1 MAQPETQTIASDGL
15 PARPTGQWV
24 IGKKYYL
31 GRYLDI
37 MTRGVGKKW
46 AGNLSYVD
54 LFAGPGRSVVRG
66 TGEEVEGSPLMA
78 LDREFSRYV
87 FVDVPE
93 VLSILK
99 RRLVGHPKVSQVS
112 FVEGDC
118 NSVIEAVR
126 EALPPN
132 HLTLAFIDPT
142 GLQIQFRSLRH
153 LVQNRKMDLL
163 MTIQLGMGVT
173 MNLPQYLKTEGARLT
188 AFLGNAR
195 WREDVKQ
202 GGTAS
207 QFAHRYLARY
217 LLELRSIGYGTV
229 REREIDIRNDQNLL
243 LYVMILAS
251 RHQLGG
257 RFWREATQ
265 IEWTGQRRLNLQNM
279 E

>member
-1 MAQPETQTIASDGL
+1 
-15 PARPTGQWV
+15 
-24 IGKKYYL
+24 
-31 GRYLDI
+31 

-66 TGEEVEGSPLMA
+66 TREEVAGSPLLA
-78 LDREFSRYV
+78 LDREFSCYV

-99 RRLVGHPKVSQVS
+99 RRLIDHPKASQIR

-118 NSVIEAVR
+118 NAVIEKVR
-126 EALPPN
+126 DALPPN

-142 GLQIQFRSLRH
+142 GLQIQFRSVRH

-188 AFLGNAR
+188 SFLGSAK
-195 WREDVKQ
+195 WREDVKH

-207 QFAHRYLARY
+207 QFAHRYLSRY
-217 LLELRSIGYGTV
+217 LQELRSKGYSTV

-243 LYVMILAS
+243 LYVMVLAS
-251 RHQLGG
+251 RHPLGG
-257 RFWREATQ
+257 KFWREATQ
-265 IEWTGQRRLNLQNM
+265 IEWTGQRRLNL
-279 E
+279 

>member
-1 MAQPETQTIASDGL
+1 VAQPEPPTIASDGL

-24 IGKKYYL
+24 HGKKYYFS
-31 GRYLDI
+31 RYLDI

-66 TGEEVEGSPLMA
+66 TGEEVEGSPLLA

-87 FVDVPE
+87 FVDIPE

-99 RRLVGHPKVSQVS
+99 KRLKDHPKASQIS

-118 NSVIEAVR
+118 NAVIGKVR
-126 EALPPN
+126 EALPTN

-142 GLQIQFRSLRH
+142 GLQIHSRSLRH

-173 MNLPQYLKTEGARLT
+173 MNLPQYLKTEGTRLT
-188 AFLGNAR
+188 AYLGNAG
-195 WREDVKQ
+195 WREDVKL

-207 QFAHRYLARY
+207 QFARRYLARY
-217 LLELRSIGYGTV
+217 LQELRSMGYSTV
-229 REREIDIRNDQNLL
+229 RERDINIRNDQNLL

-251 RHQLGG
+251 RHPLGG
-257 RFWREATQ
+257 TFWRKATQ
-265 IEWTGQRRLNLQNM
+265 IESTGQRRLYN
-279 E
+279 

>member
-1 MAQPETQTIASDGL
+1 MVAQPEPPTIASDGL

-24 IGKKYYL
+24 HGKKYYFS
-31 GRYLDI
+31 RYLDI

-46 AGNLSYVD
+46 EGNLSYVD

-66 TGEEVEGSPLMA
+66 TGEEVEGSPVLA

-87 FVDVPE
+87 FVDIRE
-93 VLSILK
+93 ALSILK
-99 RRLVGHPKVSQVS
+99 KRLKNHPKASQIS

-118 NSVIEAVR
+118 NAVIEKVR

-173 MNLPQYLKTEGARLT
+173 MNLPQYLKTEGTRLT
-188 AFLGNAR
+188 SFLGNAG
-195 WREDVKQ
+195 WREDVKH
-202 GGTAS
+202 GGAAS
-207 QFAHRYLARY
+207 QFARRYLARY
-217 LLELRSIGYGTV
+217 LQELRSMSYSTV

-243 LYVMILAS
+243 LYFMVLAS
-251 RHQLGG
+251 RHPLGG
-257 RFWREATQ
+257 KF
-265 IEWTGQRRLNLQNM
+265 
-279 E
+279 

>member
-1 MAQPETQTIASDGL
+1 VAQPETQPLGSDGL
-15 PARPTGQWV
+15 PARSTGQWV
-24 IGKKYYL
+24 FGKRYYL

-37 MTRGVGKKW
+37 MTRGVGRKW

-66 TGEEVEGSPLMA
+66 TGEEVEGSPLLA
-78 LDREFSRYV
+78 LNHEFSRYV

-93 VLSILK
+93 VLSVLK
-99 RRLVGHPKVSQVS
+99 RRLIDHPKASQIS

-118 NSVIEAVR
+118 NAVIETVR
-126 EALPPN
+126 QSLPPN

-142 GLQIQFRSLRH
+142 GLQIQFRSVRH

-173 MNLPQYLKTEGARLT
+173 MNLPQYLKSEGARLT
-188 AFLGNAR
+188 AFLGNAK

-207 QFAHRYLARY
+207 QFARRYLSRY
-217 LLELRSIGYGTV
+217 VQELRSMGYSTV
-229 REREIDIRNDQNLL
+229 RERAIDIRNDQNLL
-243 LYVMILAS
+243 LYVMVLAS
-251 RHQLGG
+251 RHPLGEK
-257 RFWREATQ
+257 FWREATQ
-265 IEWTGQRRLNLQNM
+265 IEWTGQRRLNL
-279 E
+279 

>member
-1 MAQPETQTIASDGL
+1 
-15 PARPTGQWV
+15 
-24 IGKKYYL
+24 
-31 GRYLDI
+31 
-37 MTRGVGKKW
+37 MTRAVGKKW
-46 AGNLSYVD
+46 AAIPSYIY

-99 RRLVGHPKVSQVS
+99 RRLAGHPKVSQVS

-142 GLQIQFRSLRH
+142 GLQIQFRSLCH
-153 LVQNRKMDLL
+153 LVHNRKMDLL
-163 MTIQLGMGVT
+163 MTSQLGMGVT

-202 GGTAS
+202 G
-207 QFAHRYLARY
+207 
-217 LLELRSIGYGTV
+217 
-229 REREIDIRNDQNLL
+229 
-243 LYVMILAS
+243 
-251 RHQLGG
+251 
-257 RFWREATQ
+257 
-265 IEWTGQRRLNLQNM
+265 
-279 E
+279 

>member
-1 MAQPETQTIASDGL
+1 VPQADPETIGSDGL

-24 IGKKYYL
+24 RGKKYYFS
-31 GRYLDI
+31 RYLDI

-54 LFAGPGRSVVRG
+54 LFAGPGRSIVRG
-66 TGEEVEGSPLMA
+66 TGEEVEGSPLLA
-78 LDREFSRYV
+78 LNHEFSRYV

-93 VLSILK
+93 VLAVLK
-99 RRLVGHPKVSQVS
+99 KRLIGHPKASQIS

-118 NSVIEAVR
+118 NAVIETVR
-126 EALPPN
+126 KALPPN

-173 MNLPQYLKTEGARLT
+173 MNLPQYLKTEGGRLT
-188 AFLGNAR
+188 SFLGNAG
-195 WREDVKQ
+195 WVEDVKH

-207 QFAHRYLARY
+207 QFARRYLARY
-217 LLELRSIGYGTV
+217 LRELRSMRYSTV

-243 LYVMILAS
+243 LYFMVLAS
-251 RHQLGG
+251 RHPLGG
-257 RFWREATQ
+257 KFWREATQ
-265 IEWTGQRRLNLQNM
+265 IEWTGQRRLNLDNL